1 MRSSFYCRIAIA
13 SCIALSVIFAD
24 QPLWDLGVIIDNDPA
39 ITYQKEIDI
48 DSIENYAQPT
58 TNIRALHSNNF
69 IPPIIQEIKNPLINK
84 NNIIKKYDEII
95 SKLSTPDKILATKK
109 SFLGKKFSSFFS
121 FYKSLNRDQKLI
133 DPTIDLMFIQNLY
146 FANKFSEAKTVIEE
160 KKDSQLSPELLL
172 YKIKVN
178 IKLMN
183 IEQAKTDINYFI
195 MQHKQSD
202 LMPYV
207 IYEKKLLEW

>member
-1 MRSSFYCRIAIA
+1 
-13 SCIALSVIFAD
+13 
-24 QPLWDLGVIIDNDPA
+24 
-39 ITYQKEIDI
+39 
-48 DSIENYAQPT
+48 
-58 TNIRALHSNNF
+58 NF

-207 IYEKKLLEW
+207 IYEKKLLESKNNDK